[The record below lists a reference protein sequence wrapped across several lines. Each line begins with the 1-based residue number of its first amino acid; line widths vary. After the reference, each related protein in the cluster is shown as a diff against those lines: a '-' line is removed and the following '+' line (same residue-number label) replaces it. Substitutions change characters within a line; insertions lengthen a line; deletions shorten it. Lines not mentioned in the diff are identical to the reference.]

1 MQETTEFVCGFLLLT
16 RMNRN
21 GKYDLGLVLSGGG
34 TKGVA
39 HAGVLKFLAEKEI
52 RPDVL
57 ACCSAGSIVGALHGI
72 GKSGDEILD
81 FFKSVYFFNWRHF
94 TFNKPGLV
102 SSVIFSNYLSP
113 IFKDMTLREL
123 EIDLKIIA
131 TELVSGE
138 QRIFEGKDK
147 IVDAV
152 IASCSIPGITVPY
165 IVGNEMFSDGGV
177 LNNFPADI
185 IHQDC
190 KKLIG
195 IYVSPPQDVV
205 IEDLNTIKAIT
216 TRAYELMSHRTE
228 IYKFSYCDWIITSK
242 KLSSYGTFERKANRL
257 EEIFEI
263 GYAAAKDSYESFTV

>member
-1 MQETTEFVCGFLLLT
+1 ME
-16 RMNRN
+16 
-21 GKYDLGLVLSGGG
+21 KYNLGLVLSGGG
-34 TKGVA
+34 TKGLA
-39 HAGVLKFLAEKEI
+39 HAGVLKFLAEKNI
-52 RPDVL
+52 KADVV
-57 ACCSAGSIVGALHGI
+57 ACCSAGAIVGSLYGV
-72 GKSGDEILD
+72 GKSGEEILD

-94 TFNKPGLV
+94 AFNKPGLV
-102 SSVIFSNYLSP
+102 SSTIFTNYLFP
-113 IFKDMTLREL
+113 IFGNMTIADLD
-123 EIDLKIIA
+123 INLKIIA

-138 QRIFEGKDK
+138 QKIFEGKDK

-195 IYVSPPQDVV
+195 VYVSPPQDVE
-205 IEDLNTIKAIT
+205 IGDLKTIKAIT

-228 IYKFSYCDWIITSK
+228 IHKFSYCDWIITSK
-242 KLSSYGTFERKANRL
+242 KLANYGTFERKADRL
-257 EEIFEI
+257 EQIFDI
-263 GYAAAKDSYESFTV
+263 GYQAAKDSFESFIP

>member
-1 MQETTEFVCGFLLLT
+1 MEKFE
-16 RMNRN
+16 
-21 GKYDLGLVLSGGG
+21 LGLVLSGGG
-34 TKGVA
+34 TRGVA
-39 HAGVLKFLAEKEI
+39 HAGVLKFLAEKNI

-57 ACCSAGSIVGALHGI
+57 ACCSAGAIVGALHGA
-72 GKSGDEILD
+72 GKSGNEILE

-94 TFNKPGLV
+94 AFNKPGLV
-102 SSVIFSNYLSP
+102 SSNIFSNYLYP
-113 IFKDMTLREL
+113 IFRDMTIGDL
-123 EIDLKIIA
+123 DFNLKIIA

-138 QRIFEGKDK
+138 QRIFQGKDK
-147 IVDAV
+147 VIDAV

-165 IVGNEMFSDGGV
+165 IVGGEMFSDGGV

-195 IYVSPPQDVV
+195 VYVSPPQDVE
-205 IEDLNTIKAIT
+205 IGDLGTIKAIT

-228 IYKFSYCDWIITSK
+228 IHKFSYCDWIITSK
-242 KLSSYGTFERKANRL
+242 KLANYGTFERKANRL

-263 GYAAAKDSYESFTV
+263 GYQAAKDSYESFTV

>member
-1 MQETTEFVCGFLLLT
+1 M
-16 RMNRN
+16 
-21 GKYDLGLVLSGGG
+21 KDLGLVLSGGG

-39 HAGVLKFLAEKEI
+39 HAGVLKFLDEKNI
-52 RPDVL
+52 KPDIL
-57 ACCSAGSIVGALHGI
+57 ACCSAGSIVGALYGV
-72 GKSGDEILD
+72 GKSGEEILE

-102 SSVIFSNYLSP
+102 SSVIFSNYLNP
-113 IFKDMTLREL
+113 IFKDMTLGEL
-123 EIDLKIIA
+123 NVDLKIIA

-138 QRIFEGKDK
+138 QKIFQAESK
-147 IVDAV
+147 IVDAI

-177 LNNFPADI
+177 LNNFPADV
-185 IHQDC
+185 IHQEC

-195 IYVSPPQDVV
+195 VYVSPPQDVV
-205 IEDLNTIKAIT
+205 IGDLHSIKAIT

-228 IYKFSYCDWIITSK
+228 IHKFAYCDWIITSK
-242 KLSSYGTFERKANRL
+242 KLANYGTFERKASRL

-263 GYAAAKDSYESFTV
+263 GYQAAKESYENFSL

>member
-1 MQETTEFVCGFLLLT
+1 MME
-16 RMNRN
+16 
-21 GKYDLGLVLSGGG
+21 KYDLGLVLSGGG

-39 HAGVLKFLAEKEI
+39 HAGVLKFLAEKNI
-52 RPDVL
+52 KPDVL

-72 GKSGDEILD
+72 GKSGEEILD

-102 SSVIFSNYLSP
+102 SSLIFSNYLNP
-113 IFKDMTLREL
+113 IFKEMKLGDL
-123 EIDLKIIA
+123 EINLKIIA

-138 QRIFEGKDK
+138 QRIFQNEDK

-185 IHQDC
+185 INQDC

-195 IYVSPPQDVV
+195 VYVSPPQDVE
-205 IEDLNTIKAIT
+205 IGDLKTIKAIT

-228 IYKFSYCDWIITSK
+228 IHKFSYCDWIITSK
-242 KLSSYGTFERKANRL
+242 KLANYGTFERKADRL
-257 EEIFEI
+257 DQIFEI
-263 GYAAAKDSYESFTV
+263 GYQAAKDSFESFIP

>member
-1 MQETTEFVCGFLLLT
+1 ME
-16 RMNRN
+16 
-21 GKYDLGLVLSGGG
+21 KYNLGLVLSGGG
-34 TKGVA
+34 TKGLA
-39 HAGVLKFLAEKEI
+39 HAGVLKFLAEKNIEA
-52 RPDVL
+52 DVL

-72 GKSGDEILD
+72 GKSGEEILD

-94 TFNKPGLV
+94 AFNKPGLV
-102 SSVIFSNYLSP
+102 SSQIFSTYLNP
-113 IFKDMTLREL
+113 IFKDMKLGDL
-123 EIDLKIIA
+123 NLDLKIIA

-138 QRIFEGKDK
+138 QRIFQREDK
-147 IVDAV
+147 IVDAI

-195 IYVSPPQDVV
+195 VYVSPPQDVE
-205 IEDLNTIKAIT
+205 ISDLRTIKAIT

-228 IYKFSYCDWIITSK
+228 IHKFSYCDWIITSK
-242 KLSSYGTFERKANRL
+242 KLANYGTFERKADRL
-257 EEIFEI
+257 EQIFEI
-263 GYAAAKDSYESFTV
+263 GYQAAKDSFESFIP

>member
-1 MQETTEFVCGFLLLT
+1 MME
-16 RMNRN
+16 
-21 GKYDLGLVLSGGG
+21 KYELGLVLSGGG

-39 HAGVLKFLAEKEI
+39 HAGVLKFLAEKNI
-52 RPDVL
+52 KPDVL
-57 ACCSAGSIVGALHGI
+57 ACCSAGSIVGALYGI
-72 GKSGDEILD
+72 GKSGEEILD

-102 SSVIFSNYLSP
+102 SSHIFSNYLTP
-113 IFKDMTLREL
+113 IFNEMTLGDL
-123 EIDLKIIA
+123 DINLKIIA
-131 TELVSGE
+131 TELVTGE
-138 QRIFEGKDK
+138 QRIFREEDK
-147 IVDAV
+147 IVDAI

-195 IYVSPPQDVV
+195 VYVSPPQEVE
-205 IEDLNTIKAIT
+205 ISDLQTIKAIT

-228 IYKFSYCDWIITSK
+228 IYKFSFCDWIITSK
-242 KLSSYGTFERKANRL
+242 KLSNYGTFERKASRL

-263 GYAAAKDSYESFTV
+263 GYQAAKDSYESFA

>member
-1 MQETTEFVCGFLLLT
+1 ME
-16 RMNRN
+16 
-21 GKYDLGLVLSGGG
+21 KYDLGLVLSGGG

-39 HAGVLKFLAEKEI
+39 HAGVLKFLAEKNI
-52 RPDVL
+52 APDVL

-72 GKSGDEILD
+72 GKSGEEILD

-102 SSVIFSNYLSP
+102 SSHIFSNYLNP
-113 IFKDMTLREL
+113 IFKEMKLGDLNL
-123 EIDLKIIA
+123 DLKIIA

-138 QRIFEGKDK
+138 QRIFQKEDK
-147 IVDAV
+147 IVDAI

-195 IYVSPPQDVV
+195 VYVSPPQEVE
-205 IEDLNTIKAIT
+205 IGDLKTIKAIT

-228 IYKFSYCDWIITSK
+228 IHKFSYCDWIITSK
-242 KLSSYGTFERKANRL
+242 KLANYGTFERKADRL
-257 EEIFEI
+257 EQIFDI
-263 GYAAAKDSYESFTV
+263 GYQAAKDSFESFSG

>member
-1 MQETTEFVCGFLLLT
+1 ME
-16 RMNRN
+16 
-21 GKYDLGLVLSGGG
+21 KYNLGLVLSGGG

-39 HAGVLKFLAEKEI
+39 HAGVLKFLAEKNI
-52 RPDVL
+52 KADVL
-57 ACCSAGSIVGALHGI
+57 ACCSAGSIVGALHGA
-72 GKSGDEILD
+72 GKSGEEILD

-102 SSVIFSNYLSP
+102 SSHIFSTYLNP
-113 IFKDMTLREL
+113 IFKDMILGDL
-123 EIDLKIIA
+123 QIDLKIIA

-138 QRIFEGKDK
+138 QRIFQKEDK
-147 IVDAV
+147 IVDAI

-195 IYVSPPQDVV
+195 VYVSPPQDVE
-205 IEDLNTIKAIT
+205 IGDLQTIKSIT

-228 IYKFSYCDWIITSK
+228 IYKFSYCDWMITSK
-242 KLSSYGTFERKANRL
+242 KLANYGTFERKADRL
-257 EEIFEI
+257 EQIFEI
-263 GYAAAKDSYESFTV
+263 GYQAAKDSFESFIP